1 MPVKAVVGSPVAL
14 VKVPDDGV
22 PSAPPLMTGDPAVP
36 TLVASA
42 VATPVPKPV
51 TLLTAGAHV
60 AADIAVVRPL
70 ALLVT
75 VTQDV
80 ALPKVPTLL
89 LTVASVSTPVFAI
102 EVLTLTVLRLWE
114 EVLNVV
120 LGTWLIVSPLVLQIA
135 NVTAAILFLLIG
147 AAVVALAFLEIRD
160 IRNRDQM
167 TKKPAR

>member
-1 MPVKAVVGSPVAL
+1 MPTRVTM
-14 VKVPDDGV
+14 
-22 PSAPPLMTGDPAVP
+22 PSQWQDWVSWGLG
-36 TLVASA
+36 
-42 VATPVPKPV
+42 
-51 TLLTAGAHV
+51 
-60 AADIAVVRPL
+60 L
-70 ALLVT
+70 ALLLSPWIFLYWT
-75 VTQDV
+75 ESK
-80 ALPKVPTLL
+80 ALTNAVICGFLL
-89 LTVASVSTPVFAI
+89 IAI

-120 LGTWLIVSPLVLQIA
+120 LGTWLIVSPLVLQLA